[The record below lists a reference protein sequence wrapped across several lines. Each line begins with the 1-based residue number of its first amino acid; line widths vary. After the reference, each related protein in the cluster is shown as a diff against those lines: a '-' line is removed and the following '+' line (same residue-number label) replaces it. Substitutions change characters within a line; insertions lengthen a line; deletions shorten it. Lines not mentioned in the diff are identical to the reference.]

1 MPVLLDN
8 LDLTDKLNAIE
19 EKALSIVDLATDKAF
34 NVDDYIVNS
43 ISDTVGIRF
52 SNWLSQHPLIAW
64 LLNHPL
70 IALVISLIT
79 AILVVRLVLTIY
91 RAIASLIDRM
101 WLAILRSPF
110 TVLKFLFGWEKKPEI
125 IPNNTTVTN
134 YEVTNDADKLQE
146 IMTRLDLI
154 QQQQQDIIRELALLK
169 QQPLTIEPQKLRLI
183 EKKIVSS
190 Q

>member
-19 EKALSIVDLATDKAF
+19 EKALSIVDRATDKAF

-91 RAIASLIDRM
+91 RAIASIIDRM

-110 TVLKFLFGWEKKPEI
+110 TILKVLFGWEKKPETSI
-125 IPNNTTVTN
+125 STTVTN
-134 YEVTNDADKLQE
+134 YEVTNDSVKLQE
-146 IMTRLDLI
+146 IVTRLDLI
-154 QQQQQDIIRELALLK
+154 QQQQQEIIRELALLK
-169 QQPLTIEPQKLRLI
+169 QQPLTIEPQQLRLV
-183 EKKIVSS
+183 EKKIVSN